1 MNINE
6 KEPWVKFLI
15 GAPGSGKST
24 WIKNNI
30 SNLDD
35 NVVIISSDDLLEK
48 WGKTRG
54 LTYSEA
60 FNHAEFSFKDIE
72 KEMFSI
78 LDSAVANKKN
88 LVIDRT
94 NMSKK
99 SRNRILSH
107 ITKDYTRIAIVFNI
121 ERKEL
126 DRRLA
131 QRVGKN
137 IPRNVVDG
145 MLKSYEQP
153 TEFSKVIYV

>member
-1 MNINE
+1 MTD
-6 KEPWVKFLI
+6 KEPWVKVLI

-24 WIKNNI
+24 WIKNNVGDI
-30 SNLDD
+30 DD

-48 WGKTRG
+48 WGKVRG

-60 FNHAEFSFKDIE
+60 FNHAEFRFKDIE
-72 KEMFSI
+72 TEMFSI
-78 LDSAVANKKN
+78 LDNAVANKNN

-107 ITKDYTRIAIVFNI
+107 VSKDYTRIAIVFNVD
-121 ERKEL
+121 RKEL

-131 QRVGKN
+131 QRVGKH
-137 IPRNVVDG
+137 IPKNVVDG
-145 MLKSYEQP
+145 MLKSYEEP
-153 TEFSKVIYV
+153 SEFSKVINV